1 VQSSRSNSEPCCC
14 HHQLAHLL
22 LRPKSS
28 SSSSLSLPFD
38 APAVYEVESTAVRIT
53 TPRIISTAVKRITAL
68 AHLLGRG
75 TTTTTTMTYMILSF
89 DRRLHALD
97 LVRHA
102 VHLARGRA
110 QLCRQLVDLLAQL
123 SRVLLARFGRSL
135 GFAGSQRADLERLHD
150 LHQLASQERI
160 SIFDLCLELREMH
173 SMVCRSTLTLEAI
186 SLATPGAI
194 HAASTFSILKPN
206 VVHLAPTTS
215 ISSCSFAVS
224 MMSMMIQQR
233 VIAESGVD
241 LGLVL
246 RVAVLERALVGR
258 RQRRTQSLRFFDG
271 SLRL

>member
-1 VQSSRSNSEPCCC
+1 MQSSRSNSEPCC

-22 LRPKSS
+22 LRPK

-38 APAVYEVESTAVRIT
+38 APAVYEVESTAARIT
-53 TPRIISTAVKRITAL
+53 TPRIISTAVKRITTL

-75 TTTTTTMTYMILSF
+75 ATTTTTTTTYMILSL